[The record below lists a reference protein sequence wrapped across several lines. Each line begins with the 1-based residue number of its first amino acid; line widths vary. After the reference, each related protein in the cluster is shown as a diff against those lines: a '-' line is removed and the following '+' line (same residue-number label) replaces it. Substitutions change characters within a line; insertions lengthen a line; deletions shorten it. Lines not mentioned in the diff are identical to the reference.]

1 MPFVEDFTL
10 FFQSS
15 EFATDATLGGE
26 PVRGIFDNGYQAFE
40 VAAGVYA
47 SGPVFLLASSD
58 VPVDVEGLP
67 LVMGA
72 DTWNVVESEPDG
84 TGATLL
90 RLRKG

>member
-15 EFATDATLGGE
+15 EFATDAMLGGE

-47 SGPVFLLASSD
+47 TGPVFLIASSD
-58 VPVDVEGLP
+58 VPENVDGLS
-67 LVMGA
+67 LVMGS
-72 DTWNVVESEPDG
+72 DVWNVVEPEPDG
-84 TGATLL
+84 TGTTLL